1 MKSVYAFLFFFMPV
15 LVYGQD
21 YKTVESKLTVMPSM
35 SARIFNSDRL
45 AASGEL
51 SNATIYEVNIRQYTP
66 SGNILDFTKHIPRL
80 ASMGIKILW
89 IMPVQPIG
97 EKNRK
102 GSMGSY
108 YSIRDYMAVNPEMG
122 TMEDFIFMVKV
133 AHENGMKVILD
144 WVANHTAFDHAWIKS
159 NPEFYNRDE
168 KGAIKPPVDDW
179 TDVADLNYDNMNL
192 RKRMADCMKFW
203 LRAADIDG
211 FRCDVAE
218 MVPLDFWQNIRPELE
233 TIKPVFMLA
242 EGEKAD
248 LHNGAFDM
256 TYSFSQHHIM
266 NDIAKGKK
274 NALALDEYLKGQSDY
289 PSSAYRMYFTT
300 SHDENSWSGSEY
312 ERMGEGAKTFA
323 VLTFGM
329 SGMPMIY
336 SGQEA
341 ALNKRLKF
349 FEKDPIDWGNYSMA
363 DFYTRLINLK
373 KQESALQHGNE
384 AGEFIKLSSGKNDC
398 VYAFVRKK
406 DNSRV
411 LFILN
416 LSGKKQKIKLNA
428 PEIAGEAT
436 EIFSGEK
443 IISKPAGAL
452 TLNPWQYLVYR
463 YNNF

>member
-1 MKSVYAFLFFFMPV
+1 
-15 LVYGQD
+15 
-21 YKTVESKLTVMPSM
+21 
-35 SARIFNSDRL
+35 
-45 AASGEL
+45 
-51 SNATIYEVNIRQYTP
+51 
-66 SGNILDFTKHIPRL
+66 
-80 ASMGIKILW
+80 
-89 IMPVQPIG
+89 
-97 EKNRK
+97 
-102 GSMGSY
+102 
-108 YSIRDYMAVNPEMG
+108 
-122 TMEDFIFMVKV
+122 
-133 AHENGMKVILD
+133 
-144 WVANHTAFDHAWIKS
+144 
-159 NPEFYNRDE
+159 
-168 KGAIKPPVDDW
+168 
-179 TDVADLNYDNMNL
+179 
-192 RKRMADCMKFW
+192 
-203 LRAADIDG
+203 
-211 FRCDVAE
+211 
-218 MVPLDFWQNIRPELE
+218 
-233 TIKPVFMLA
+233 
-242 EGEKAD
+242 
-248 LHNGAFDM
+248 M

-274 NALALDEYLKGQSDY
+274 NTLALDEYLKGQSDY

-443 IISKPAGAL
+443 IISKPARAL